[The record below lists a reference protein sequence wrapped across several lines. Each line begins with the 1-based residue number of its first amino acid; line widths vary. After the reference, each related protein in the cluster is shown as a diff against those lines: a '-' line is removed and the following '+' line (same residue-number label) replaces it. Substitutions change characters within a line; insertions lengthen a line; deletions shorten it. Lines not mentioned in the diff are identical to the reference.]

1 MLFKKGGVRSHL
13 IEEGACNKNYCS
25 EPTVFSKIS
34 KPDRHLIK
42 ALSSQK
48 KKKIKRRQQQQSVSI
63 FSPSRKKDK
72 TTNYSF
78 FGTKFVNCML
88 I

>member
-13 IEEGACNKNYCS
+13 TEEVACNKNYCS

-34 KPDRHLIK
+34 KPDCHLIK

-48 KKKIKRRQQQQSVSI
+48 KKKRLKEDNNNNQSQSSLLLERKTKQQITLSLVL
-63 FSPSRKKDK
+63 
-72 TTNYSF
+72 N
-78 FGTKFVNCML
+78 L
-88 I
+88 

>member
-13 IEEGACNKNYCS
+13 TEEVACNKNYCS

-48 KKKIKRRQQQQSVSI
+48 K
-63 FSPSRKKDK
+63 RKKD
-72 TTNYSF
+72 
-78 FGTKFVNCML
+78 
-88 I
+88 